1 MLQKMLKKLISGF
14 TPLQVIDV
22 EIYHDSVVSEKK
34 ETDDELKFFGGKER
48 FYKYSFYKLNLK
60 EYCMKQM
67 VVKIK

>member
-34 ETDDELKFFGGKER
+34 ETDDELR
-48 FYKYSFYKLNLK
+48 TL
-60 EYCMKQM
+60 
-67 VVKIK
+67 